1 MRNSLKPVVLFLFA
15 GVFVFS
21 TKSDAQRFHPTSYE
35 KGIFLV
41 NLNTS
46 IGLYK
51 NKDFVTSRIPVFI
64 GGDYGLTNRLSLG
77 IYGGWSQRTRKPI
90 NYPSYDIN
98 YFYYGAQFSIHLT
111 EWLGDNT
118 FLKFSPRTVDIYATL
133 YGGRESSKTVGFSG
147 VGIYGIGNIT
157 RIGGY
162 LGVRMYSMY
171 RIGILLE
178 IGPTQYGLINL
189 GICAKI

>member
-77 IYGGWSQRTRKPI
+77 IYGGWSQRTLKP
-90 NYPSYDIN
+90 SGSLAFDVN

-133 YGGRESSKTVGFSG
+133 YGGKESSRQVGFSG
-147 VGIYGIGNIT
+147 LYEGIGNIT
-157 RIGGY
+157 RFGGY
-162 LGVRMYSMY
+162 LGVRMYTMY

>member
-1 MRNSLKPVVLFLFA
+1 MRTILKPGYLFFLA
-15 GVFVFS
+15 CVFVFS
-21 TKSDAQRFHPTSYE
+21 LHADAQRFHPTTYE

-46 IGLYK
+46 VGLYK
-51 NKDFVTSRIPVFI
+51 NKDFVTSRIPIFI
-64 GGDYGLTNRLSLG
+64 GGDYGLTNRISLG
-77 IYGGWSQRTRKPI
+77 VYGGWSQRTRKPI

-98 YFYYGAQFSIHLT
+98 YFYYGAQFSVHLT
-111 EWLGDNT
+111 EWLGENT
-118 FLKFSPRTVDIYATL
+118 FLKFSPRTVDIYATV
-133 YGGRESSKTVGFSG
+133 YGGRESSKTIGFSG
-147 VGIYGIGNIT
+147 IGIYGIGNIT
-157 RIGGY
+157 RFGGY
-162 LGVRMYSMY
+162 LGVRMYTMY